1 MLAITNAGLPK
12 SQPNPT
18 LARLDEYWSR
28 KRENICMIISHYLLL
43 ASIRYSIEVMS
54 NHSLLLVQTSYM
66 LNLTTINIL
75 VISLTNI
82 DGMITLDMCLQD
94 FLVVGV
100 GKYIISIDVNNAGQS
115 APPGG
120 FNADNPLE
128 CRLEAPV
135 QGVFV
140 AGQHEEEVTDLAV
153 SLSGSVRVASGSK
166 DGTVSLISQSFL
178 SRKSCDNL
186 NVINMVS
193 MISYTVLV
201 VFIENL
207 LFVCY
212 SLHLLL

>member
-1 MLAITNAGLPK
+1 
-12 SQPNPT
+12 
-18 LARLDEYWSR
+18 
-28 KRENICMIISHYLLL
+28 
-43 ASIRYSIEVMS
+43 
-54 NHSLLLVQTSYM
+54 M

-75 VISLTNI
+75 VISLTNT

-100 GKYIISIDVNNAGQS
+100 GKYLISIDVNNAGQS
-115 APPGG
+115 APQGG

-140 AGQHEEEVTDLAV
+140 AGQHEEEVTELAV
-153 SLSGSVRVASGSK
+153 SLSGSVRVASASK

-186 NVINMVS
+186 NVIYMVS

-207 LFVCY
+207 LLFATLCTCCSNSERILVHPCKNFY
-212 SLHLLL
+212 SSCWSHVHIKNLENLVNRHRLPFHTLFPMYRLMGTLAYIYK